1 MGLHWNVD
9 SYSIHFDRIHLRG
22 WAHHLPVPIAS
33 VVAVF
38 PEPIGTIALDSFGRV
53 SSPDLVGLLGERAAA
68 CRFDEWVSVPREA
81 VDSDFSL
88 TFKLADG
95 TEVTTGLVHQVA
107 EFHDPFHACWRRFLE
122 LLHAMPPGI
131 VLEIGSRARSGI
143 SRREVVGHHEYVGLD
158 ILPGPNVDLVGDAHE
173 LSRIFPGK
181 KFVAAFSFSVFE
193 HLVMP
198 WKVAIELN
206 SVLDDNGLV
215 FTQTHQTWPM
225 HEEPWDFWRFSQ
237 HAWRALFNS
246 ATGYEI
252 VETSAGDY
260 AEIYPCRPTRITR
273 DLPMQAAYLG
283 SACIARKVSG
293 TTLSWTVPTSVAA
306 RDMYPK
312 GESIVPR

>member
-1 MGLHWNVD
+1 MSLHWNVD

-22 WAHHLPVPIAS
+22 WAHNLPDPIAK
-33 VVAVF
+33 VEAVF
-38 PEPIGTIALDSFGRV
+38 PEPIGTIVFSSFGKV
-53 SSPDLVGLLGERAAA
+53 SSVDLVAMLGASASA
-68 CRFDEWVSVPREA
+68 CRFDEWVTVPRELA
-81 VDSDFSL
+81 NSDFSL
-88 TFKLADG
+88 TFTLANG
-95 TEVTTGLVHQVA
+95 VVISTGLVHQVA

-122 LLHAMPPGI
+122 MLYAMPPGV

-143 SRREVVGHHEYVGLD
+143 TRKEVVGHHDYVGMD

-173 LSRIFPGK
+173 LSQIFAGR

-198 WKVAIELN
+198 WKVALELN
-206 SVLDDNGLV
+206 SVLGDGGLI

-237 HAWRALFNS
+237 HSWRALFNS
-246 ATGYEI
+246 STGYEI
-252 VETSAGDY
+252 IETAAGDY

-273 DLPMQAAYLG
+273 DLPQQSAYLG
-283 SACIARKVSG
+283 SACIAKKQSDSV
-293 TTLSWTVPTSVAA
+293 LSWPVPTQVAA

-312 GESIVPR
+312 GESAQPR

>member
-1 MGLHWNVD
+1 MALHWNVD

-22 WAHHLPVPIAS
+22 WAHDLPIPIGGIA
-33 VVAVF
+33 AVF
-38 PEPIGTIALDSFGRV
+38 PEPIGRIALRSFGQIPSV
-53 SSPDLVGLLGERAAA
+53 DLVGLLGESAAA
-68 CRFDEWVSVPREA
+68 CRFDEWVTVPRGL
-81 VDSDFSL
+81 VNSDFSL
-88 TFKLADG
+88 SFELTDG
-95 TEVTTGLVHQVA
+95 TTVSTGLVHQVA
-107 EFHDPFHACWRRFLE
+107 EFHDPFHACWRRFLGM
-122 LLHAMPPGI
+122 LHSMPPGV
-131 VLEIGSRARSGI
+131 VLEIGARARSGI
-143 SRREVVGHHEYVGLD
+143 TRREVVGHHEYVGID

-173 LSRIFPGK
+173 LSQVFAGR

-206 SVLDDNGLV
+206 HVLAEGGLV

-246 ATGYEI
+246 STGYEI

-283 SACIARKVSG
+283 SASIARKISS
-293 TTLSWTVPTSVAA
+293 TALSWPVPTQVAA

-312 GESIVPR
+312 GESIAPT